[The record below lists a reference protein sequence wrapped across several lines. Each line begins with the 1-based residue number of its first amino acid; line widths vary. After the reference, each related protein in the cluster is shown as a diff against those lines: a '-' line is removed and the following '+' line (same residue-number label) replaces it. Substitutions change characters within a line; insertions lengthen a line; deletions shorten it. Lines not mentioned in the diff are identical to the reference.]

1 MTTMMSKKFEL
12 RTAQHT
18 LYDAFGKEFVVKNYR
33 QEVKSVADVLR
44 VVFDGRW
51 DPEWWDEDPW
61 GWNPLLDATA
71 WHLTYGGKVLW
82 DVKTFLERGKV
93 MAYEGIKAVEMSL
106 FDFANHR
113 VKTSECKGNLV
124 VNKLTREFTGP
135 DIPSDEDVVLQYH
148 GLAAYSGS
156 TGFSEKLATCLSE
169 AVVICGSDRAIGPVG
184 VVFNGPVFKAHD
196 RDIWSS
202 RESREVVQRIPSV
215 TEEDFLEMSE
225 LLIGKREYI
234 EIFTQMREVFG
245 IWCDPSIEEEVLE
258 EAIQLAKEYD
268 LEIFWG
274 IPKRLGKPEAEKEF
288 FSSLVKVSVE

>member
-1 MTTMMSKKFEL
+1 MMSNKRFEL
-12 RTAQHT
+12 RTAQHMM
-18 LYDAFGKEFVVKNYR
+18 YDAFGKEFVVKNYR
-33 QEVKSVADVLR
+33 REVKSVADV
-44 VVFDGRW
+44 FDFIFG
-51 DPEWWDEDPW
+51 DPW
-61 GWNPLLDATA
+61 DSKPWLDATV
-71 WHLTYGGKVLW
+71 WYITYGGKVLW
-82 DVKTFLERGKV
+82 DVKTFLARAKLLGEDLGGKKGVRG
-93 MAYEGIKAVEMSL
+93 MSL
-106 FDFANHR
+106 FDFVNYKAK
-113 VKTSECKGNLV
+113 VSECKGSLV
-124 VNKLTREFTGP
+124 VNKLTREFIGP
-135 DIPSDEDVVLQYH
+135 DVPSGKDVVLQYH
-148 GLAAYSGS
+148 GLAAYSDS

-196 RDIWSS
+196 RDIWST

-234 EIFTQMREVFG
+234 ETFTQMREVFG